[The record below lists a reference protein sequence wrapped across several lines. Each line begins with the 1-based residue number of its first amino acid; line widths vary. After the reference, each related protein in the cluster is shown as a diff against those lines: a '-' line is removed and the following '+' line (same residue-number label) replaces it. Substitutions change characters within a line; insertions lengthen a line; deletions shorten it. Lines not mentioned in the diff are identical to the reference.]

1 VNDLL
6 QLAVNAHGGLRRWE
20 QISRFRAAASITGAL
35 WDLKGKPGLLGNVAL
50 EGETCGQRLKITSF
64 PRPGQYATWEPYTA
78 LNEKAKIFMATSS
91 PLVVTKRPARSGGCA
106 KRSRTASS
114 SAATSNS
121 TRVPGSVPPTDLI
134 PCPLR

>member
-1 VNDLL
+1 MHDLL
-6 QLAVNAHGGLRRWE
+6 QLAVNAHGSLRRWE
-20 QISRFRAAASITGAL
+20 QISRFRAAASITGAI

-50 EGETCGQRLKITSF
+50 EGETCGQRLKITPF
-64 PRPGQYATWEPYTA
+64 PRPRQHA
-78 LNEKAKIFMATSS
+78 ATSS
-91 PLVVTKRPARSGGCA
+91 PLVVTERPARSGGCA

-121 TRVPGSVPPTDLI
+121 TRVPGSVPPADLT